1 MSMFASWGG
10 DLTGQHTRDR
20 QRTETNTEV
29 YATEEEKELNKLL
42 LQQYKDLMPE
52 QTQNMRSQYALL
64 NQLLSG
70 QTPSSGVFQALGGI
84 TEQQTQSMSQKAVQ
98 DVLPSFQNLGLA
110 DSGVALSAAARTAG
124 DIRNANAQF
133 NVTNALSVLNSILG
147 GSASAS
153 GQTSGV
159 GSQLSTNLAGLRSG
173 RDITEFKRQANVY
186 TGHTYGNFSNTPTGT
201 GGGKTVG

>member
-1 MSMFASWGG
+1 MFASWGG